1 MIQGVEGLP
10 ASWGMAPLGQLTNS
24 TGGGT
29 PDTREP
35 RNWDGGTIP
44 WVSPKDMKVFN
55 VHDSTDKV
63 TAAALKRLTLVPQGS
78 VLVVVRSGILSRT
91 FPVAINQVT
100 VTINQDMRAFIPYTG
115 IDSRFLA
122 HQLVAREHEILDD
135 CAKDGTT
142 VASIEGTRLADFQ
155 LAIAPAAE
163 QVRIVAALEEI
174 LSDLDAGVKE
184 LTAAQMKLSQ
194 YRQSLLIS
202 AVEGTLTAD
211 WRAQNPPQET
221 GA

>member
-1 MIQGVEGLP
+1 MTQGPEGLP

-78 VLVVVRSGILSRT
+78 VLVVVRSGILSRN
-91 FPVAINQVT
+91 FPHAINLVP
-100 VTINQDMRAFIPYTG
+100 VTINQDMRAAAVGRTG
-115 IDSRFLA
+115 PNR
-122 HQLVAREHEILDD
+122 R
-135 CAKDGTT
+135 
-142 VASIEGTRLADFQ
+142 
-155 LAIAPAAE
+155 
-163 QVRIVAALEEI
+163 
-174 LSDLDAGVKE
+174 DA
-184 LTAAQMKLSQ
+184 
-194 YRQSLLIS
+194 
-202 AVEGTLTAD
+202 
-211 WRAQNPPQET
+211 
-221 GA
+221 